1 MSDIILSQ
9 CRSVSSLR
17 SGEFKVSQAVIL
29 QCGGDGQSTQ
39 NTPHVFLRGA
49 TYCAVL
55 VITNLHVGRAAG
67 GVIIDVTE
75 KPRLWY
81 CELWF

>member
-49 TYCAVL
+49 TCCA

-67 GVIIDVTE
+67 GVIINVTE

>member
-29 QCGGDGQSTQ
+29 QCGGDGQST
-39 NTPHVFLRGA
+39 HLMFSSGGRR
-49 TYCAVL
+49 AVL

>member
-29 QCGGDGQSTQ
+29 QCGGDGQSTV
-39 NTPHVFLRGA
+39 NTEHTSCFPPGGD
-49 TYCAVL
+49 VL
-55 VITNLHVGRAAG
+55 C
-67 GVIIDVTE
+67 
-75 KPRLWY
+75 W
-81 CELWF
+81 